1 MHYHGIMIMPMTMTA
16 QSPHGLSCNG
26 CDVANDDIAELE
38 RLQKIE
44 NITHDIFRNAARIQS
59 AMRTNRLLVDVFR
72 KYKHACRE
80 ILQEKHAVLTH
91 LVSLCDYCD
100 AINDNPHQT
109 KHDLKRIRHE
119 ISDISNEIKTLEEL
133 QWSDDDSTDSDSDSS
148 AHDDHGDS
156 DAVDDKQD
164 NAEDDDED
172 DDASVDSLSSSSS
185 ASSNSSYDS
194 IMDMEKFH

>member
-1 MHYHGIMIMPMTMTA
+1 MIMTMA
-16 QSPHGLSCNG
+16 EQSPHGLSCNG

-156 DAVDDKQD
+156 DAVDDEQD
-164 NAEDDDED
+164 NEEDDDED

>member
-1 MHYHGIMIMPMTMTA
+1 MTMA
-16 QSPHGLSCNG
+16 EQSPHGLSCNG

-38 RLQKIE
+38 RLQKIDD
-44 NITHDIFRNAARIQS
+44 ITHDIFRNAARIQS

-100 AINDNPHQT
+100 AIEDNPHQT

-119 ISDISNEIKTLEEL
+119 ITDISNEIKTLEEL
-133 QWSDDDSTDSDSDSS
+133 QWSDDDSTDSDSESS
-148 AHDDHGDS
+148 ADDE
-156 DAVDDKQD
+156 QD
-164 NAEDDDED
+164 NEEDDDEDED